1 MARLSQRT
9 SCSGRLA
16 TFGLLVLTGPRRPRC
31 KSGQVAQL
39 ACGAQARVDQ
49 LLHPDIDR
57 RRGHADALPF
67 EWVPVVIALAITV
80 VCHALL

>member
-1 MARLSQRT
+1 
-9 SCSGRLA
+9 
-16 TFGLLVLTGPRRPRC
+16 
-31 KSGQVAQL
+31 VAQL